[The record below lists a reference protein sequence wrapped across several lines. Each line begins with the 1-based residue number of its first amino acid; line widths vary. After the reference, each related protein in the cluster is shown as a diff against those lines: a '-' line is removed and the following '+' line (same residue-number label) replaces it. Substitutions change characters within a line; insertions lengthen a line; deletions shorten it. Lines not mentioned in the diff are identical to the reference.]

1 MFTVGESKM
10 TNVIFSYCITT
21 YRAMTNALSYAIKRV
36 QLSYD
41 LKLHSSEEPT
51 KNCTVAKCE
60 VSWADST
67 VHDVRGYIG
76 CLWPESWGWHEISHQ
91 ASSTGR
97 YAHIVLQGDAIKVC
111 PVYGK
116 IFHMYYNK
124 YFSSLV
130 TDYLRAYAMHRMKIK

>member
-21 YRAMTNALSYAIKRV
+21 FRAMTNALSYAIKRV
-36 QLSYD
+36 QLSCD

-51 KNCTVAKCE
+51 KKLYSGKMWSQL
-60 VSWADST
+60 SWLHRTWRQGLHRLLIAR
-67 VHDVRGYIG
+67 VMR
-76 CLWPESWGWHEISHQ
+76 WHEISHQ

-116 IFHMYYNK
+116 IFHMYYNE

-130 TDYLRAYAMHRMKIK
+130 TDYLRAYAMHRMKMK